1 MPFKKGESGNPDRMF
16 SKENQPAK
24 RGRKGKSTTEYL
36 RELGDADE
44 LIFHL
49 EITKKNG
56 QVDIRKGK
64 IKSQSDLNQ
73 LLATLLWMDAIQG
86 NHKARKEILDR
97 VEGRPMQ
104 SHKVGGDPDNPIE
117 QKISIEIVR
126 SGK

>member
-24 RGRKGKSTTEYL
+24 RGRKGKATTEYL
-36 RELGDADE
+36 RELGEADE
-44 LIFHL
+44 LFFQL

-56 QVDIRKGK
+56 QVDVRKGK

-104 SHKVGGDPDNPIE
+104 SHTVGGDPDHPIE
-117 QKISIEIVR
+117 QKISIEIV
-126 SGK
+126 KNDK